1 MPKIVGGAATSID
14 RVPWQL
20 SIRVNGVHKCGATII
35 SEKSAL
41 SGAHCYR
48 PNVEELDTFTVL
60 AGSTLR
66 LGDGGSF
73 IIGVDKFIQHPNY
86 NNATMENGILLYFCE
101 IISTKYLSREQR

>member
-14 RVPWQL
+14 RFPWQL
-20 SIRVNGVHKCGATII
+20 SLRINGVHKCGATII
-35 SEKSAL
+35 SEKRAL

-73 IIGVDKFIQHPNY
+73 IIGVDNFIQHPNY
-86 NNATMENGILLYFCE
+86 NNATMENGILLFF
-101 IISTKYLSREQR
+101 